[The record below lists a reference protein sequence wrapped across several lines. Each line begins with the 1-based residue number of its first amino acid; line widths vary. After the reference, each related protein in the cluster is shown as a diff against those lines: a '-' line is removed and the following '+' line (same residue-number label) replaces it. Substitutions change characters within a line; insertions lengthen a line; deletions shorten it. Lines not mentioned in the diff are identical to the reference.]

1 MGARAKGR
9 RPPIL
14 IGVVGVLVLAL
25 VLSWAYAALWPGG
38 GRRVPRA
45 SSGRLIRVQVL
56 NGSREGGI
64 GTRVAAYLR
73 EGGFQVVEVGN
84 AERSDFLATMVV
96 ARRSD
101 PTAARVV
108 ARYLGDPPVILQSW
122 TSDVAEVTVVIGS
135 DRSRLHVE

>member
-9 RPPIL
+9 PPIL
-14 IGVVGVLVLAL
+14 IGVLGVLVLAL

-38 GRRVPRA
+38 GRTPRTPG
-45 SSGRLIRVQVL
+45 GRLIRVQVL

-64 GTRVAAYLR
+64 GTRVATYLR

-84 AERSDFLATMVV
+84 ADRSDFLATMVV
-96 ARRSD
+96 ARRPD
-101 PTAARVV
+101 ATAARVV

>member
-1 MGARAKGR
+1 MGARAKR

-14 IGVVGVLVLAL
+14 IGVLGVLVLAL

-38 GRRVPRA
+38 GRAPRV

-64 GTRVAAYLR
+64 GTRVATYLR

-96 ARRSD
+96 ARRPD